1 MKGKDFLSIKD
12 IIPEEFIQLIQTAK
26 DMKDHKTP
34 QILEGKTAALI
45 FEKPSLRTRV
55 SFEVGIKQ
63 MGGTSIFLSNNEIGL
78 GIREPVS
85 DVAKVLDRL
94 VDLVV
99 ARVYSHE
106 SLIALSKN
114 TTVPVINALSNTAHP
129 CQALG
134 DCLTIFEQKG
144 TLEGLSL
151 AFVGDGNNI
160 AGSLALACAYS
171 GMDFGIASPEK
182 YQLNPEIWNEANKL
196 ANSNNTKMKW
206 SSNIQEIVSDA
217 DIVYTDVW
225 ISMGDEEEKE
235 ERLSTFSSYQVNEK
249 VISYAKSD
257 CLFMHD
263 MPAHRGEEISENML
277 NHPNSVVY
285 QQAENRLHAQKA
297 VIRNIFESNH

>member
-1 MKGKDFLSIKD
+1 MKSKDFLTIKD
-12 IIPEEFIQLIQTAK
+12 IIPREFIKLIQSAK
-26 DMKDHKTP
+26 DMKDHQTP
-34 QILEGKTAALI
+34 QLLTGKTAALI

-85 DVAKVLDRL
+85 DVAMVLDRL
-94 VDLVV
+94 VDVII
-99 ARVYSHE
+99 ARVYSHQ
-106 SLIALSKN
+106 SLIELSN
-114 TTVPVINALSNTAHP
+114 HTSIPVINALSDIAHP

-144 TLEGLSL
+144 QLQGLSV
-151 AFVGDGNNI
+151 AFIGDGNNI

-171 GMDFGIASPEK
+171 GMNFGIASPEK
-182 YQLNPEIWNEANKL
+182 YQLKPGIWKEAQEIAKE
-196 ANSNNTKMKW
+196 NNTTMKW
-206 SSNIQEIVSDA
+206 SSNVQDIVSNA

-225 ISMGDEEEKE
+225 VSMGDEEEKE

-249 VISYAKSD
+249 VLSLAKND

-263 MPAHRGEEISENML
+263 MPAHRGEEISINML
-277 NHPNSVVY
+277 DHPNSVVY
-285 QQAENRLHAQKA
+285 QQAENRLHAQKS
-297 VIRNIFESNH
+297 VIRNIFESSF